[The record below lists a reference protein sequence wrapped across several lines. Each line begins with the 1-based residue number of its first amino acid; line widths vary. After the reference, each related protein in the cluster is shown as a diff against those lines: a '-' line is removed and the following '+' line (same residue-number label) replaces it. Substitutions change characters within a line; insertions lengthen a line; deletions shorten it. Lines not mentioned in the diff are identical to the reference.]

1 MSVTRLSLAVLPRA
15 LLLLLLLL
23 APLEAATFSRIPT
36 ADPLVALTFDD
47 GPHPGITEKLL
58 DILKAK
64 DVKATFFVVGRMAAK
79 HPDLVRR
86 IAQEGHTVANHTFYH
101 NNLTTLPPENMD
113 LEWKLCNDTVEGLTG
128 KKPRF
133 ARPPGGQYNGEVI
146 RAARRSGLRTALWTV
161 NTADYTGKTAQQIIR
176 RIGRNLRCGA
186 VILLHDGPPE
196 TVEALPEIIDFI
208 RKKGYRLVSL
218 DEALPDGTGRDEEL
232 ASL

>member
-1 MSVTRLSLAVLPRA
+1 
-15 LLLLLLLL
+15 
-23 APLEAATFSRIPT
+23 
-36 ADPLVALTFDD
+36 
-47 GPHPGITEKLL
+47 
-58 DILKAK
+58 
-64 DVKATFFVVGRMAAK
+64 
-79 HPDLVRR
+79 
-86 IAQEGHTVANHTFYH
+86 
-101 NNLTTLPPENMD
+101 MD

-218 DEALPDGTGRDEEL
+218 DEALPDGTGGDEEL

>member
-1 MSVTRLSLAVLPRA
+1 MPITRPSLAVLPPA
-15 LLLLLLLL
+15 LLLLVLLL

-47 GPHPGITEKLL
+47 GPHPGITERLL
-58 DILKAK
+58 DILKAEN
-64 DVKATFFVVGRMAAK
+64 VKATFFVVGRMAAK

-86 IAQEGHTVANHTFYH
+86 IAREGHTVANHTFYH

-113 LEWKLCNDTVEGLTG
+113 LEWRLCNDTIEGITG
-128 KKPRF
+128 RRPRF
-133 ARPPGGQYNGEVI
+133 ARPPGGQYDREVL
-146 RAARRSGLRTALWTV
+146 RAAQRSGLKTALWTV
-161 NTADYTGKTAQQIIR
+161 NTADYTGKTTQQIIG

-208 RKKGYRLVSL
+208 RRKGYRLVSL
-218 DEALPDGTGRDEEL
+218 DEALPE
-232 ASL
+232 AS